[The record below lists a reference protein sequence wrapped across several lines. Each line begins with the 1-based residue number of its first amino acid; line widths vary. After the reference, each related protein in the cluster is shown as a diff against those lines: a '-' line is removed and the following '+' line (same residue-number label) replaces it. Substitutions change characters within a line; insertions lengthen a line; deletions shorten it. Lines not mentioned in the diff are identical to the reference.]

1 MGYLMRLCITSEYQ
15 VSQSVPSPLLCLNL
29 FRAVATH
36 LSWVD
41 GSIFPIF
48 GPHSMKVIQLKI
60 RRNKF
65 NENSV
70 KTPLISRRGCQA
82 RFVSN
87 SVCPCTIARQVYTHI
102 THRVLNGSGVVWC
115 LISDAQLTVPAT
127 LCIDGASNIIYRR
140 NFQSR

>member
-36 LSWVD
+36 LSWDD

-70 KTPLISRRGCQA
+70 KIPLISRRGCQA

-87 SVCPCTIARQVYTHI
+87 SVCPCTIARQVYPHYPPCPG
-102 THRVLNGSGVVWC
+102 RVWSGLVF
-115 LISDAQLTVPAT
+115 DFRRTLTVLAT
-127 LCIDGASNIIYRR
+127 LCIEGARNLIY
-140 NFQSR
+140 

>member
-70 KTPLISRRGCQA
+70 KIPLISRRGCQA

-87 SVCPCTIARQVYTHI
+87 SVCPCTIARQVYPHYPPCPE
-102 THRVLNGSGVVWC
+102 RVWSGLVFD
-115 LISDAQLTVPAT
+115 SRRTLTVLAT
-127 LCIDGASNIIYRR
+127 LCIDGARNMIY
-140 NFQSR
+140 